1 MDHPAI
7 RIYEAGPYPVVYSS
21 EVDEIEQEVQLD
33 LALLIEGLPTIVAS
47 TAFPWDDTW
56 ERIRAALESGDASL
70 QVAPVQ
76 YEEETAIGVT
86 ETYPSAYIGLQ
97 CANGE
102 RLVLSHIRGLH
113 PGPDA
118 ERYAQEVR
126 DSIRR
131 GLTPDEL
138 GVTLDD

>member
-7 RIYEAGPYPVVYSS
+7 RVYEAGPYPVVFSS
-21 EVDEIEQEVQLD
+21 EVDEIEQEIQLD

-47 TAFPWDDTW
+47 TAFPHDDTW
-56 ERIRAALESGDASL
+56 DRIRVALESGDASL
-70 QVAPVQ
+70 QVAPIQ
-76 YEEETAIGVT
+76 YEEETAVGLT

-102 RLVLSHIRGLH
+102 RLVLSHIRGLY
-113 PGPDA
+113 PGHDA
-118 ERYAQEVR
+118 ERYAQDVLE
-126 DSIRR
+126 SLRR

>member
-7 RIYEAGPYPVVYSS
+7 RIYEAGPFPVVYSS
-21 EVDEIEQEVQLD
+21 DIDEIEQEVQLD
-33 LALLIEGLPTIVAS
+33 LALLIDGLPTIVAA
-47 TAFPWDDTW
+47 TAFPWDETW

-70 QVAPVQ
+70 QVAPMQ

-102 RLVLSHIRGLH
+102 RLVLSHIRGLD
-113 PGPDA
+113 PGGDA